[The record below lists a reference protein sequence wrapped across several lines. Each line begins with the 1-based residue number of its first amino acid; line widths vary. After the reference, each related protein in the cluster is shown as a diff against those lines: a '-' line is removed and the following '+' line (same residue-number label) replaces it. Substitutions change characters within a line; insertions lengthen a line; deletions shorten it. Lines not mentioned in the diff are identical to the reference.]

1 MKNYWYGKEI
11 MTSFEEALDDV
22 TIALWQEWF
31 GVMTKINM
39 KEKMKEKLG
48 KYIEEYMILWACN
61 PFLANKA
68 LEVEYEIWL
77 LLPCNVIVYKKDWR
91 VFASTILASS
101 LVNNSES
108 EIIREVAEEADKKL
122 KKVIDSI

>member
-48 KYIEEYMILWACN
+48 KYIEEYMILW
-61 PFLANKA
+61 
-68 LEVEYEIWL
+68 
-77 LLPCNVIVYKKDWR
+77 
-91 VFASTILASS
+91 
-101 LVNNSES
+101 
-108 EIIREVAEEADKKL
+108 
-122 KKVIDSI
+122 